1 MLFQKSNQKIMAPYL
16 DSANY
21 LFIIFC
27 VATNAVIVYLA
38 CTNLSVCLFP
48 VLAVCFLCCILCVLS
63 TGRYV
68 SWFACCFT
76 YYLVREV
83 VMFSCT
89 PLCLLN
95 LQGFKLKPVTSHLN
109 VGRCHTFHSSFEEDL
124 AASACYDAVV
134 TTWCLISTNQA
145 HFGRRGR
152 LSQWRAERTHIRVL
166 QTRHKL
172 TRNTQKSTIKPG
184 LTVPFPSA
192 LQHDAH
198 CETFLGFYN
207 PLTVAAQCG

>member
-1 MLFQKSNQKIMAPYL
+1 MRL
-16 DSANY
+16 
-21 LFIIFC
+21 
-27 VATNAVIVYLA
+27 LA

-109 VGRCHTFHSSFEEDL
+109 VGWCHTFHSSFEEDL

-134 TTWCLISTNQA
+134 TTRCLISTNQA

-152 LSQWRAERTHIRVL
+152 LSQWWAERTHIRVL

-172 TRNTQKSTIKPG
+172 TRNSKSTIKPG
-184 LTVPFPSA
+184 LTVPFH
-192 LQHDAH
+192 LHY
-198 CETFLGFYN
+198 GMMR
-207 PLTVAAQCG
+207 TVKHSWVFTTHWQ